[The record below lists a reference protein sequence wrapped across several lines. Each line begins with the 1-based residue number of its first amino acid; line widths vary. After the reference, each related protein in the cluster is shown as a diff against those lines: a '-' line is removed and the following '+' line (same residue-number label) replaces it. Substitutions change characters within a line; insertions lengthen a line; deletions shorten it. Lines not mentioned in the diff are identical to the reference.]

1 MSTAQHIY
9 HLAAAADWQAA
20 QADGRYRGSPDD
32 LRDGFM
38 HFSTGAQVA
47 ESAARHRAGRT
58 DQVLLCVRVDRLGQD
73 LRWESS
79 RGGQLFPHLYA
90 PLDVGLVMS
99 AVPLPLGPDGAHVFP
114 ALLP

>member
-20 QADGRYRGSPDD
+20 QADGRYCGSPDD
-32 LRDGFM
+32 IRDGFM
-38 HFSTGAQVA
+38 HFSTGAQVV

-58 DQVLLCVRVDRLGQD
+58 DQVLLCIASAALGQD
-73 LRWESS
+73 LRWEPS

-90 PLDVGLVMS
+90 PLDVTKVLS
-99 AVPLPLGPDGAHVFP
+99 AVALPLGPDGRHVFP

>member
-20 QADGRYRGSPDD
+20 LATGHYRGSPDD
-32 LRDGFM
+32 IRDGFM

-47 ESAARHRAGRT
+47 ESAARHRAGRA
-58 DQVLLCVRVDRLGQD
+58 DQILICVAAAALGQD
-73 LRWESS
+73 LRWEPS

-90 PLDVGLVMS
+90 PLDVAAVAS
-99 AVPLPLGPDGAHVFP
+99 AVPLPLGSDGRHVFP

>member
-20 QADGRYRGSPDD
+20 LATGRYSGSPDD
-32 LRDGFM
+32 RRDGFM
-38 HFSTGAQVA
+38 HFSDGAQVV

-58 DQVLLCVRVDRLGQD
+58 DQILVCVVSAALGQD
-73 LRWESS
+73 LRWEPS
-79 RGGQLFPHLYA
+79 RGGQLFPHLYG
-90 PLDVGLVMS
+90 PLDVAIVLS
-99 AVPLPLGPDGAHVFP
+99 AVPLPLGSDGRHVFP

>member
-20 QADGRYRGSPDD
+20 LATGLYRGSPDD
-32 LRDGFM
+32 IRDGFM
-38 HFSTGAQVA
+38 HFSDGAQVA

-58 DQVLLCVRVDRLGQD
+58 DQILVCIASATLGQD
-73 LRWESS
+73 LRWEVS

-90 PLDVGLVMS
+90 PLDIRKVLS
-99 AVPLPLGPDGAHVFP
+99 TEPLPLGPDGRHVFP